1 MKDYLRLSEAAGILP
16 VPVAPCTIWR
26 WCVNG
31 YFVPATKRVVRLEHV
46 NIGRRLFT
54 TKKWVEEFI
63 AELTAAKA
71 CHPEGIPKTATKKQR
86 LRELQEADEILRRE
100 GI

>member
-1 MKDYLRLSEAAGILP
+1 MRSLRPNDEGAFRH
-16 VPVAPCTIWR
+16 PCTPAK
-26 WCVNG
+26 G
-31 YFVPATKRVVRLEHV
+31 PPGSDPATKRVVRLEHV

-86 LRELQEADEILRRE
+86 LRELQEADEILRRA